1 MMIVQHQ
8 MLSQKEILLRLAP
21 LLNQP
26 TIYSSDFSLFRVA
39 AVLVII
45 HYGKII
51 PHIILTKRS
60 SNLRSHANEISF
72 PGGKYVKEDKSLI
85 ETAIRETK
93 EEIGIDIMRRDII
106 GRLERVKTLTSN
118 FIIMP
123 FVTLQDRISEPKIYV
138 DEIEKVIDVPLMEV
152 LGTIAPDIDHYNLSV
167 TEVYKFTYENEVIW
181 GATARILKQLYDC
194 LCINRK

>member
-1 MMIVQHQ
+1 M
-8 MLSQKEILLRLAP
+8 
-21 LLNQP
+21 
-26 TIYSSDFSLFRVA
+26 FRVA

-152 LGTIAPDIDHYNLSV
+152 LETIAPDIDHYNLSV

-194 LCINRK
+194 LCI

>member
-1 MMIVQHQ
+1 MIIQHK
-8 MLSQKEILLRLAP
+8 MLSKNDIFLRLAP
-21 LLNQP
+21 LLSQQ
-26 TIYSSDFSLFRVA
+26 TIFSSDFSIFRAA

-45 HYGKII
+45 HYNQIT

-60 SNLRSHANEISF
+60 SNLKSHANEISF

-106 GRLERVKTLTSN
+106 GRLARVRTLTSK

-152 LGTIAPDIDHYNLSV
+152 LETMAPDIDHYNLSV
-167 TEVYKFTYENEVIW
+167 KEVYKFTYGNEVIW
-181 GATARILKQLYDC
+181 GATARILKQLYNC
-194 LCINRK
+194 LCIKHK

>member
-8 MLSQKEILLRLAP
+8 MLSKKDILLRLAP
-21 LLNQP
+21 LLIQP
-26 TIYSSDFSLFRVA
+26 TIFSSDFSMLRAA

-51 PHIILTKRS
+51 PHIILIKRS

-72 PGGKYVKEDKSLI
+72 PGGKYANEDKSLI

-106 GRLERVKTLTSN
+106 GRLARVKTLTSN

-152 LGTIAPDIDHYNLSV
+152 LETIAPDIDHYNLSV
-167 TEVYKFTYENEVIW
+167 TKVYKFTYENEVIW

-194 LCINRK
+194 LYIKPK

>member
-8 MLSQKEILLRLAP
+8 MLSQKDILLRLAP
-21 LLNQP
+21 LLIQP
-26 TIYSSDFSLFRVA
+26 TIFSSDFSMFRAA

-45 HYGKII
+45 HYGKIV

-72 PGGKYVKEDKSLI
+72 PGGKYANEDNSLI

-106 GRLERVKTLTSN
+106 GGLARVKTLTSN
-118 FIIMP
+118 FTIMP
-123 FVTLQDRISEPKIYV
+123 FVTL
-138 DEIEKVIDVPLMEV
+138 
-152 LGTIAPDIDHYNLSV
+152 
-167 TEVYKFTYENEVIW
+167 
-181 GATARILKQLYDC
+181 
-194 LCINRK
+194 

>member
-1 MMIVQHQ
+1 
-8 MLSQKEILLRLAP
+8 
-21 LLNQP
+21 
-26 TIYSSDFSLFRVA
+26 
-39 AVLVII
+39 
-45 HYGKII
+45 
-51 PHIILTKRS
+51 LTKRS

-72 PGGKYVKEDKSLI
+72 PGGKYANEDNSLI

-106 GRLERVKTLTSN
+106 GGLARVKTLTSN
-118 FIIMP
+118 FTIMP

-194 LCINRK
+194 LYINRK

>member
-8 MLSQKEILLRLAP
+8 MLSQKDILLRLAP
-21 LLNQP
+21 LLIQP
-26 TIYSSDFSLFRVA
+26 TIFSSDFSMFRVA

-45 HYGKII
+45 HYSKII

-152 LGTIAPDIDHYNLSV
+152 LGTIAPDSDHYNLSV

>member
-8 MLSQKEILLRLAP
+8 MLSQKDILLRLAP
-21 LLNQP
+21 LLIQP
-26 TIYSSDFSLFRVA
+26 TIFSSDFSMFRAA

>member
-1 MMIVQHQ
+1 
-8 MLSQKEILLRLAP
+8 
-21 LLNQP
+21 
-26 TIYSSDFSLFRVA
+26 
-39 AVLVII
+39 
-45 HYGKII
+45 
-51 PHIILTKRS
+51 
-60 SNLRSHANEISF
+60 
-72 PGGKYVKEDKSLI
+72 
-85 ETAIRETK
+85 
-93 EEIGIDIMRRDII
+93 MRRDII